1 MFWSRSLTTGKTM
14 KELIVRG
21 ILIGCS
27 LGVILALA
35 GFSDSLGRAFL
46 VGGLAGA
53 LAGLTLARRRSRSR
67 K

>member
-1 MFWSRSLTTGKTM
+1 M
-14 KELIVRG
+14 KELVFRG

-46 VGGLAGA
+46 VGGIAGA
-53 LAGLTLARRRSRSR
+53 LAGVTIARRRSRGGR
-67 K
+67 PKA

>member
-1 MFWSRSLTTGKTM
+1 M
-14 KELIVRG
+14 KELITRG

-46 VGGLAGA
+46 VGGVAGA
-53 LAGLTLARRRSRSR
+53 LAGFTLAKRRAQGGKS
-67 K
+67 KK

>member
-1 MFWSRSLTTGKTM
+1 M
-14 KELIVRG
+14 KELILRG

-53 LAGLTLARRRSRSR
+53 LAGLTLGKRRARDGKR
-67 K
+67 KE

>member
-1 MFWSRSLTTGKTM
+1 M

-46 VGGLAGA
+46 VGGIAGA
-53 LAGLTLARRRSRSR
+53 LAGFTLAKRRSRTSG